1 MIIIMMKKC
10 LILLLILVILHQ
22 GLSED
27 PTTCMTD
34 FEEND
39 ELHFVC
45 FCHDNYEEAIEEQ
58 AKHIAEHQGFSL
70 AHFAYNLA
78 GSYFGKSVHI
88 VFQSCRHLKLVLD
101 HSELSRIG
109 SDLFRPDIQ
118 LRELKIEQVYHLEL
132 LQSPPRKVDEFQD
145 EYLIAFPSE
154 ALEIKLYAVA
164 LVKLDAGAKF
174 SELKAISEDVRL
186 YIDLNQGHLGDE
198 DNLNIRGFMLN
209 HICFITRNQKI
220 PLHEVRQ
227 HLSSS
232 ISKSKYDVFFSL
244 CRKGE
249 NDNLSSGFCVD
260 FSLDFSQ
267 QIMQDNWIEKG
278 GF

>member
-1 MIIIMMKKC
+1 MIIMKKC
-10 LILLLILVILHQ
+10 LILLLILHQ
-22 GLSED
+22 GLCASD

-45 FCHDNYEEAIEEQ
+45 FCHDNFEEAIEEQ
-58 AKHIAEHQGFSL
+58 AKHIAEHKGFSL

-118 LRELKIEQVYHLEL
+118 LRELRIEQVYHLEL

-154 ALEIKLYAVA
+154 ALQIKLYAVA

-209 HICFITRNQKI
+209 HIFFITRNQKI
-220 PLHEVRQ
+220 PLHEVR

-232 ISKSKYDVFFSL
+232 LCPFQSQNMTSLFLL

-249 NDNLSSGFCVD
+249 NDNLSSGVFCR
-260 FSLDFSQ
+260 FFTRFFTA
-267 QIMQDNWIEKG
+267 NYAR
-278 GF
+278 